1 MLLGG
6 DLFDSNR
13 PTCSSF
19 KKAMELMNKYCLG
32 DEPVKF
38 QCIRTPFFAFL
49 EEYGHVVQISQQKIV
64 T

>member
-1 MLLGG
+1 
-6 DLFDSNR
+6 
-13 PTCSSF
+13 
-19 KKAMELMNKYCLG
+19 MELMNKYCLG

-38 QCIRTPFFAFL
+38 QCIRTPFFAFR